1 MLFLGVGKLGRE
13 IKTEFRKAENRKPET
28 LYLDSHSQDL
38 SGKAG
43 GGECISL
50 SRFLDFSFS
59 FSRFGSDASDLPAII
74 MKGGL
79 VL

>member
-1 MLFLGVGKLGRE
+1 MPFLGVGKLGRE

-43 GGECISL
+43 GGGVSAYL
-50 SRFLDFSFS
+50 
-59 FSRFGSDASDLPAII
+59 
-74 MKGGL
+74 
-79 VL
+79 